1 MATRAKL
8 SADQTSLFGSVG
20 DASKARE
27 SSDAVAHG
35 NAATTRKS
43 VKVLMY
49 CDGGSRGNP
58 GPSAIGAV
66 VYDATTHDELV
77 LAEVSECI
85 GVATNNVAE
94 YKAMLAGLDAALDLG
109 ATEIT
114 VRADSKLLI
123 EQLKGNYKVKHPNL
137 QPLCADAL
145 KKIKRFDRVVLE
157 HVRREYNTVA
167 DALANRA
174 MDAEERRH

>member
-8 SADQTSLFGSVG
+8 SADQTSLFGSVF
-20 DASKARE
+20 E
-27 SSDAVAHG
+27 SVGVESTADDSTGTVVQS
-35 NAATTRKS
+35 RKS
-43 VKVLMY
+43 LQVLMY

-66 VYDATTHDELV
+66 VYDATSDDELI

-94 YKAMLAGLDAALDLG
+94 YKAMLAGLDAALALG
-109 ATEIT
+109 ATTIT

-137 QPLCADAL
+137 QPLHADAA
-145 KKIKRFDRVVLE
+145 KKVKRFDRVTLE

-174 MDAEERRH
+174 LDAQERRH